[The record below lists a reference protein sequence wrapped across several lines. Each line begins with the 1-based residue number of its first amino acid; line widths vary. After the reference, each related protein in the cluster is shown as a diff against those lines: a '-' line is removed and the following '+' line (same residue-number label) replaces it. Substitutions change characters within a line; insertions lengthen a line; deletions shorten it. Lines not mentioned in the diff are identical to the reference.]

1 MVEKAVNLSEQKRN
15 RFQQRIMNQ
24 LAINSSKAAGRVKP
38 SLLLICI
45 FLVALVCGCAPIIL
59 RPPEEIPVFEK
70 LSVSEYPGFV
80 DDTNYVNLSD
90 STQQSLSY
98 LKKRPKNMK
107 FKFGQDVYE
116 TTHMVDSLVKFL
128 EFTEKKPSADE
139 LRKYINENYYVYKS
153 TGSNGSGEVLF
164 TGYYEPFL
172 EGSLLKSD
180 TYKYPVYG
188 TPPDLISIDLSL
200 FSRKYAGEKITG
212 RYTGETVVPYY
223 DRKEIETGRILDG
236 KAPVLAWVKDPIDL
250 FFLQYQGSGKILLDN
265 GETINIHYHAQNG
278 HPVKMIGTLL
288 IQKKIIPQSEMS
300 MQRIRAYLDSNPEEV
315 QDILNYNTS
324 YVFFKTEEDGPLGY
338 LGVKLTPE
346 RSVALDRRIFP
357 PAGLVYI
364 ETEKPVAGGSGE
376 ITGWIKNSKFV
387 LNQDTGGKIIGP
399 GRADIYW
406 GNGKYAEV
414 AAGNMRHMGN
424 LYFLILKPYPNND

>member
-1 MVEKAVNLSEQKRN
+1 MK
-15 RFQQRIMNQ
+15 I
-24 LAINSSKAAGRVKP
+24 SKPVSYIKICI
-38 SLLLICI
+38 LLIASFFTL
-45 FLVALVCGCAPIIL
+45 FLYGCFGRIL
-59 RPPEEIPVFEK
+59 RSAPEPAALIK
-70 LSVSEYPGFV
+70 LSSSESPEFI
-80 DDTNYVNLSD
+80 DDIDYDNLVHGIGK
-90 STQQSLSY
+90 SLSY
-98 LKKRPKNMK
+98 LKKRPKDMK

-116 TTHMVDSLVKFL
+116 TSHMVDSLVKFL

-139 LRKYINENYYVYKS
+139 LRKHINENYYIYKS
-153 TGSNGSGEVLF
+153 TGSNGSGDVLF

-188 TPPDLISIDLSL
+188 IPPDLISIDLSL

-223 DRKEIETGRILDG
+223 DRKEIETGGILDG

-315 QDILNYNTS
+315 QDILNYNPS

-338 LGVKLTPE
+338 LGVKLTPG

-364 ETEKPVAGGSGE
+364 ETEKPVVSGSGE

-414 AAGNMRHMGN
+414 AAGNMRHMGS
-424 LYFLILKPYPNND
+424 LYFLILKPYPNNN